1 MAKSNKINLI
11 IGIILIIVNLLWT
24 YHFAYFLYAY
34 HFIEGILWLFMYP
47 DWLLIVNI
55 LIGIIGIVLGVRLIK
70 NKLKLITCLLI
81 DIPMLIFG
89 FFLAW

>member
-11 IGIILIIVNLLWT
+11 IGIILIIANILWT
-24 YHFAYFLYAY
+24 YHFAYFFFAY
-34 HFIEGILWLFMYP
+34 RLKKVLWYFMYP
-47 DWLLIVNI
+47 DSI
-55 LIGIIGIVLGVRLIK
+55 LVANMLFGIIGIVLGFRLIK

>member
-1 MAKSNKINLI
+1 MAKINKTNLI
-11 IGIILIIVNLLWT
+11 IGIILIIVNILWT
-24 YHFAYFLYAY
+24 YNFAYFLYSY
-34 HFIEGILWLFMYP
+34 HFREGILWLIMYP
-47 DWLLIVNI
+47 DWVLIVNI
-55 LIGIIGIVLGVRLIK
+55 LIGIIGVVLGVRLIK